1 MKLVEIKEDIESE
14 NKTLNKK
21 KVIFSIIILII
32 IIVLVIVSSL
42 YITNTSFRETMDK
55 YVFRK
60 SITENNL
67 DYIEIDTENSP
78 NIFAYDK
85 YIVTLEKNTLTQYS
99 QSGKKEGSLEIQVSD
114 PIFDAEG
121 KYLVVAEK
129 NKQKIYLIYNDN
141 IVWEKD
147 IEGDISKINVNKNG
161 YTSVIISGTTYKSV
175 IAVYDKEGKELFK
188 TYLSSTVAVDS
199 SISEDN
205 KYMSFG
211 EVNTSG
217 TLIQSSIKTVSI
229 EKAKQT
235 PSDSIINTYD
245 AEQNDLIINI
255 QYQDKNRLICMY
267 NSSIHIIKD
276 GKDEVLVSLNEKDN
290 NITFSDIELS
300 SNAYRIIEKSAGLFK
315 SNSTV
320 EIYNTTSKKQ
330 NIYNFN
336 GVAKKVYSYGNIIA
350 IDLGSEVLFI
360 NMNGWLIKKYNS
372 AQDIKNIVLTDN
384 LAGIVYR
391 DKIEFISL

>member
-147 IEGDISKINVNKNG
+147 IEGNISKINVNKNG

-372 AQDIKNIVLTDN
+372 AQDKKNIVLTDN

-391 DKIEFISL
+391 DKIEFINL

>member
-147 IEGDISKINVNKNG
+147 IEGNISKINVNKNG

-372 AQDIKNIVLTDN
+372 VQDIKNIVLTDN

>member
-121 KYLVVAEK
+121 KYLAVAEK

-147 IEGDISKINVNKNG
+147 IEGNISKINVNKNG

-245 AEQNDLIINI
+245 AEQNDLLINI

-391 DKIEFISL
+391 DKIEFINL

>member
-147 IEGDISKINVNKNG
+147 IEGNISKINVNKNG

-391 DKIEFISL
+391 DKIEFINL

>member
-147 IEGDISKINVNKNG
+147 IEGNISKINVNKNG

-245 AEQNDLIINI
+245 AEQNDLLINI

-315 SNSTV
+315 SNSTI

-391 DKIEFISL
+391 DKIEFINL

>member
-147 IEGDISKINVNKNG
+147 IEGNISKINVNKNG
-161 YTSVIISGTTYKSV
+161 NTSVIISGTTYKSV

-245 AEQNDLIINI
+245 AEQNDLLINI

>member
-1 MKLVEIKEDIESE
+1 
-14 NKTLNKK
+14 
-21 KVIFSIIILII
+21 
-32 IIVLVIVSSL
+32 
-42 YITNTSFRETMDK
+42 MDK

-147 IEGDISKINVNKNG
+147 IEGNISKINVNKNG

-245 AEQNDLIINI
+245 AEQNDLLINI

-391 DKIEFISL
+391 DKIEFINL

>member
-1 MKLVEIKEDIESE
+1 MKFVEIKEDIESE

-147 IEGDISKINVNKNG
+147 IEGNISKINVNKNG

-245 AEQNDLIINI
+245 AEQNDLLINI

>member
-147 IEGDISKINVNKNG
+147 IEGNISKINVNKNG

-320 EIYNTTSKKQ
+320 ETYNTTSKKQ

-391 DKIEFISL
+391 DKIEFINL

>member
-147 IEGDISKINVNKNG
+147 IEGNISKINVNKNG

-267 NSSIHIIKD
+267 NSSIHIIKE

-391 DKIEFISL
+391 DKIEFINL

>member
-147 IEGDISKINVNKNG
+147 IEGNISKINVNKNG

-276 GKDEVLVSLNEKDN
+276 GNDEVLVSLNEKDN

>member
-147 IEGDISKINVNKNG
+147 IEGNISKINVNKNG

-330 NIYNFN
+330 YIYNFN

>member
-78 NIFAYDK
+78 

-147 IEGDISKINVNKNG
+147 IEGNISKINVNKNG

-245 AEQNDLIINI
+245 AEQNDLLINI

-330 NIYNFN
+330 NIYNFK

>member
-147 IEGDISKINVNKNG
+147 IEGNISKINVNKNG

-229 EKAKQT
+229 KKAKQT

-391 DKIEFISL
+391 DKIEFINL

>member
-147 IEGDISKINVNKNG
+147 IEGNISKINVNKNG

-199 SISEDN
+199 SISENN

-391 DKIEFISL
+391 DKIEFINL

>member
-1 MKLVEIKEDIESE
+1 
-14 NKTLNKK
+14 
-21 KVIFSIIILII
+21 
-32 IIVLVIVSSL
+32 
-42 YITNTSFRETMDK
+42 
-55 YVFRK
+55 
-60 SITENNL
+60 
-67 DYIEIDTENSP
+67 
-78 NIFAYDK
+78 
-85 YIVTLEKNTLTQYS
+85 
-99 QSGKKEGSLEIQVSD
+99 
-114 PIFDAEG
+114 
-121 KYLVVAEK
+121 
-129 NKQKIYLIYNDN
+129 
-141 IVWEKD
+141 
-147 IEGDISKINVNKNG
+147 
-161 YTSVIISGTTYKSV
+161 
-175 IAVYDKEGKELFK
+175 
-188 TYLSSTVAVDS
+188 
-199 SISEDN
+199 
-205 KYMSFG
+205 MSFG

-245 AEQNDLIINI
+245 AEQNDLLINI

-372 AQDIKNIVLTDN
+372 VQDIKNIVLTDN

>member
-147 IEGDISKINVNKNG
+147 IEGNISKINVNKNG

-255 QYQDKNRLICMY
+255 QYQDKKRLICMY

>member
-42 YITNTSFRETMDK
+42 YITNISFRETMDK

-147 IEGDISKINVNKNG
+147 IEGNISEINVNKNG

>member
-60 SITENNL
+60 SITQNNL

-147 IEGDISKINVNKNG
+147 IEGNISKINVNKNG

-245 AEQNDLIINI
+245 AEQNDLLINI

-320 EIYNTTSKKQ
+320 EIYTTSKKQ

>member
-99 QSGKKEGSLEIQVSD
+99 QWGKKEGSLEIQVSD
-114 PIFDAEG
+114 SIFDAEG

-147 IEGDISKINVNKNG
+147 IEGNISKINVNKNG

-245 AEQNDLIINI
+245 AEQNDLLINI

-267 NSSIHIIKD
+267 NNSIHIIKD

-391 DKIEFISL
+391 DKIEFINL

>member
-147 IEGDISKINVNKNG
+147 IEGNISKINVNKNG

-188 TYLSSTVAVDS
+188 TYLSS
-199 SISEDN
+199 
-205 KYMSFG
+205 G
-211 EVNTSG
+211 
-217 TLIQSSIKTVSI
+217 L
-229 EKAKQT
+229 
-235 PSDSIINTYD
+235 
-245 AEQNDLIINI
+245 
-255 QYQDKNRLICMY
+255 
-267 NSSIHIIKD
+267 
-276 GKDEVLVSLNEKDN
+276 VL
-290 NITFSDIELS
+290 
-300 SNAYRIIEKSAGLFK
+300 
-315 SNSTV
+315 
-320 EIYNTTSKKQ
+320 
-330 NIYNFN
+330 
-336 GVAKKVYSYGNIIA
+336 
-350 IDLGSEVLFI
+350 
-360 NMNGWLIKKYNS
+360 
-372 AQDIKNIVLTDN
+372 
-384 LAGIVYR
+384 
-391 DKIEFISL
+391 

>member
-141 IVWEKD
+141 IVWKKD
-147 IEGDISKINVNKNG
+147 IEGNISKINVNKNG

>member
-147 IEGDISKINVNKNG
+147 IEGNISKINVNKNG

-350 IDLGSEVLFI
+350 IDLGPEVLFI

>member
-147 IEGDISKINVNKNG
+147 IEGNISKINVNKNG

-217 TLIQSSIKTVSI
+217 TLMQSSIKTVSI

>member
-1 MKLVEIKEDIESE
+1 MKLVEIKEDIETE

-147 IEGDISKINVNKNG
+147 IEGNISKINVNKNG

-245 AEQNDLIINI
+245 AEQNDLLINI

-391 DKIEFISL
+391 DKIEFINL

>member
-147 IEGDISKINVNKNG
+147 IEGNISKINVNKNG

-245 AEQNDLIINI
+245 AEQNDLLINI

-267 NSSIHIIKD
+267 NNSIHIIKD

-391 DKIEFISL
+391 DKIEFINL

>member
-147 IEGDISKINVNKNG
+147 IEGNISKINVNKNG

-276 GKDEVLVSLNEKDN
+276 GKGEVLVSLNEKDN

>member
-147 IEGDISKINVNKNG
+147 IEGNISKINVNKNG

-217 TLIQSSIKTVSI
+217 TFIQSSIKTVSI